1 MMTLTGFGGTI
12 SAPKPLLFRYY
23 LDGPIRAGNQHV
35 LEDFSLVRSRELVLC
50 QMSID
55 VLSFLRKQ
63 ESRLLEMDSASS
75 AE

>member
-1 MMTLTGFGGTI
+1 M
-12 SAPKPLLFRYY
+12 
-23 LDGPIRAGNQHV
+23 
-35 LEDFSLVRSRELVLC
+35 LC

-55 VLSFLRKQ
+55 VLSFLPRISVRDKLQQ